1 MYNVFLNSFSKFA
14 ESHFARK
21 IYVARKLRDVNLGF
35 TEIPTGLK
43 NIIIHTHQ
51 AGIETIPILNSH
63 ILGYQPLEVLENHKD
78 PFGRYII
85 SIALCEDMKIISS
98 DSDLDLYSNEIRIWN
113 E

>member
-1 MYNVFLNSFSKFA
+1 MT
-14 ESHFARK
+14 RK

-63 ILGYQPLEVLENHKD
+63 ILAYQPLEVFEKHKG
-78 PFGRYII
+78 PFDRYII
-85 SIALCEDMKIISS
+85 STALCEDIKIIYS
-98 DSDLDLYSNEIRIWN
+98 DSNLDLYSNVVRIWN
-113 E
+113 K